1 MILLN
6 SQYQLDALASPSAEF
21 WIEPS
26 HQPKSLIRATVYESV
41 FAFHLCNGTWING
54 LWYLRLSCTLW
65 FVIYSNGLTSSGLIA
80 TLQKRANLV
89 PFCPLWFEQ
98 QSVKRR
104 EYASQYYIIIWFNDS
119 WRPHPLSAIP
129 WATRLLDLH
138 IQEIIIDFMKATL
151 SQETQ
156 LLLRISMSQMK
167 EEHNIHYLWA
177 FERYDSKRLRGV
189 HRNSLRENSVRRPMP
204 RTPCVTTCQTNHITT
219 LLVIRSR

>member
-1 MILLN
+1 M
-6 SQYQLDALASPSAEF
+6 
-21 WIEPS
+21 
-26 HQPKSLIRATVYESV
+26 
-41 FAFHLCNGTWING
+41 
-54 LWYLRLSCTLW
+54 
-65 FVIYSNGLTSSGLIA
+65 
-80 TLQKRANLV
+80 

-129 WATRLLDLH
+129 WATRLPDLH

-167 EEHNIHYLWA
+167 EEHDIHYLWA
-177 FERYDSKRLRGV
+177 FERYDSKSLRGV

-219 LLVIRSR
+219 LLVIRSRQRVSINMAASTVLQIAGGSITQPFR